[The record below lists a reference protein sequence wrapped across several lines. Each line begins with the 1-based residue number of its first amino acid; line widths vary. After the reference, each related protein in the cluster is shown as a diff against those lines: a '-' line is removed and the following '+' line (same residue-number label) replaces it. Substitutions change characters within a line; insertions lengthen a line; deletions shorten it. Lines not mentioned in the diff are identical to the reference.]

1 MSINFLD
8 VIIIIPLLLFA
19 WQGYRKGFIIEVAT
33 LAALILGL
41 FFAFYFSDYAA
52 NILTEYFNI
61 DEKYMAALS
70 FIVTFIVVVIVII
83 AIGKILQKLI
93 DIILLGFLNKAAGAI
108 FGIVKGA
115 LILSI
120 LLLIINYF
128 DTNQKLIKE
137 EYKENAIFYKP
148 IASFAPQLYDWL
160 HLDNFDFR
168 IPEKEE
174 IIKQI

>member
-1 MSINFLD
+1 MNINFLD
-8 VIIIIPLLLFA
+8 IIIIVPLLLFA
-19 WQGYRKGFIIEVAT
+19 WQGYKKGLIIEVAT
-33 LAALILGL
+33 LAALVLGL

-52 NILTEYFNI
+52 SLLNEHFNI

-70 FIVTFIVVVIVII
+70 FIVTFIVVVIAVI
-83 AIGKILQKLI
+83 AVGKILQKLI
-93 DIILLGFLNKAAGAI
+93 DIILLGFLNKAAGAV

-128 DTNQKLIKE
+128 DTNQNFIKE
-137 EYKENAIFYKP
+137 EYKENSIFYEP
-148 IASFAPQLYDWL
+148 IASFAPNLYNWL
-160 HLDNFDFR
+160 NLDNFDFK

-174 IIKQI
+174 IIKSI

>member
-8 VIIIIPLLLFA
+8 IIIIIPLLLFA
-19 WQGYRKGFIIEVAT
+19 WQGYKKGFIIEVAT
-33 LAALILGL
+33 LAALLLGL

-52 NILTEYFNI
+52 NLLNEHFNI
-61 DEKYMAALS
+61 DEKYIAVLS

-108 FGIVKGA
+108 FGIIKGA
-115 LILSI
+115 LIISI

-128 DTNQKLIKE
+128 DANQKLIKE
-137 EYKENAIFYKP
+137 EYKEGSVFYQP
-148 IASFAPQLYDWL
+148 VASFAPQLYEWL

-168 IPEKEE
+168 IPDKEE
-174 IIKQI
+174 IIKNI

>member
-8 VIIIIPLLLFA
+8 IVIIIPLLMFA
-19 WQGYRKGFIIEVAT
+19 WQGYKKGFIIEVAT

-52 NILTEYFNI
+52 YLLNEHFNI
-61 DEKYMAALS
+61 DQKYIAALS
-70 FIVTFIVVVIVII
+70 FIVTFIVVVLAII

-93 DIILLGFLNKAAGAI
+93 DIILLGFLNKAAGAV
-108 FGIVKGA
+108 FGIIKGA

-120 LLLIINYF
+120 FLLIINYF
-128 DTNQKLIKE
+128 DVNQKLIKE
-137 EYKENAIFYKP
+137 EYKEDSIFYKP
-148 IASFAPQLYDWL
+148 VAEFAPQLYNWL

-168 IPEKEE
+168 IPDKEE

>member
-1 MSINFLD
+1 MNILD
-8 VIIIIPLLLFA
+8 IIIIIPLLLFA
-19 WQGYRKGFIIEVAT
+19 WQGFRKGLIIEVAT

-52 NILTEYFNI
+52 NLLNEYFNI

-70 FIVTFIVVVIVII
+70 FIVTFIVVVIAII

-93 DIILLGFLNKAAGAI
+93 DIILLGFLNKAAGAV
-108 FGIVKGA
+108 FGIIKGA

-128 DTNQKLIKE
+128 DANQKLIKE
-137 EYKENAIFYKP
+137 EYKENSILYEP
-148 IASFAPQLYDWL
+148 IASFAQQLYDWL

-168 IPEKEE
+168 IPDKEE
-174 IIKQI
+174 IIQHI

>member
-1 MSINFLD
+1 MNINFLD
-8 VIIIIPLLLFA
+8 IIIIIPLLLFA
-19 WQGYRKGFIIEVAT
+19 WQGFKKGLIIEVAT
-33 LAALILGL
+33 LAALVLGL
-41 FFAFYFSDYAA
+41 FFAFCFSDYAA
-52 NILTEYFNI
+52 NLLNDHFSI

-70 FIVTFIVVVIVII
+70 FIVTFIVVVIVVI
-83 AIGKILQKLI
+83 AVGKILQKII
-93 DIILLGFLNKAAGAI
+93 DIILLGFLNKAAGAV

-137 EYKENAIFYKP
+137 EYKENSIFYEP
-148 IASFAPQLYDWL
+148 IESFAPNLYNWL
-160 HLDNFDFR
+160 HLDNFDFK

-174 IIKQI
+174 IIKNI

>member
-8 VIIIIPLLLFA
+8 IIIIIPLLLFA
-19 WQGYRKGFIIEVAT
+19 WQGYKKGFIIEVAT
-33 LAALILGL
+33 LAALLLGL

-52 NILTEYFNI
+52 SLLNEHFNI
-61 DEKYMAALS
+61 DEKYIAALS
-70 FIVTFIVVVIVII
+70 FIITFIAVVIAII

-108 FGIVKGA
+108 FGIIKGA

-128 DTNQKLIKE
+128 DANQKLIKD
-137 EYKENAIFYKP
+137 EYKEGSVFYQP
-148 IASFAPQLYDWL
+148 VASFAPQLYDWL

-168 IPEKEE
+168 IPDKEE
-174 IIKQI
+174 IIKNI

>member
-19 WQGYRKGFIIEVAT
+19 WQGYKKGFIIEVAT

-52 NILTEYFNI
+52 NLLNEYFNI
-61 DEKYMAALS
+61 DHKYIAALS
-70 FIVTFIVVVIVII
+70 FIVTFIVVVLAII

-93 DIILLGFLNKAAGAI
+93 DIILLGFLNKAAGAV
-108 FGIVKGA
+108 FGIIKGA

-120 LLLIINYF
+120 FLLIINYF

-137 EYKENAIFYKP
+137 EYKEDSIFYKP
-148 IASFAPQLYDWL
+148 VAAFAPQLYNWL

-168 IPEKEE
+168 IPDKGE

>member
-8 VIIIIPLLLFA
+8 IIIIIPLLLFA
-19 WQGYRKGFIIEVAT
+19 WQGYKKGFIIEVAT

-52 NILTEYFNI
+52 NLLNEYFNI

-70 FIVTFIVVVIVII
+70 FIVTFIVVVIAVI
-83 AIGKILQKLI
+83 AVGKVLQKFI
-93 DIILLGFLNKAAGAI
+93 DIILLGFLNKVAGAV

-115 LILSI
+115 LVLSI

-128 DTNQKLIKE
+128 DTNQNLIKE
-137 EYKENAIFYKP
+137 EYKENSIFYGHV
-148 IASFAPQLYDWL
+148 ASFAPQLYDWL

-168 IPEKEE
+168 IPDKED
-174 IIKQI
+174 IIKHI

>member
-8 VIIIIPLLLFA
+8 IVIIIPLLLFA
-19 WQGYRKGFIIEVAT
+19 WQGYKRGLIIEVAT

-52 NILTEYFNI
+52 NLLNEHFNI
-61 DEKYMAALS
+61 DEKYIAALS
-70 FIVTFIVVVIVII
+70 FIVTFIVVVFTVV
-83 AIGKILQKLI
+83 AIGKILQKII
-93 DIILLGFLNKAAGAI
+93 DIILLGFLNKAAGAV

-128 DTNQKLIKE
+128 DSNQKLIKE
-137 EYKENAIFYKP
+137 EYKESSIFYEP
-148 IASFAPQLYDWL
+148 IASFAPYLYNSL

-168 IPEKEE
+168 IPDKEE
-174 IIKQI
+174 IIKNI

>member
-8 VIIIIPLLLFA
+8 IIIIIPLLLFA
-19 WQGYRKGFIIEVAT
+19 WQGYKKGLIIEVAT

-52 NILTEYFNI
+52 NLLNEHFDI
-61 DEKYMAALS
+61 DEKYIAALS
-70 FIVTFIVVVIVII
+70 FIVTFIVVVFTVV
-83 AIGKILQKLI
+83 AIGKILQKII
-93 DIILLGFLNKAAGAI
+93 DIILLGFLNKAAGAV

-120 LLLIINYF
+120 LFLIINYF
-128 DTNQKLIKE
+128 DSNQRFIKE
-137 EYKENAIFYKP
+137 EYKESSIFYEP
-148 IASFAPQLYDWL
+148 IASFAPKLYNWL

-168 IPEKEE
+168 IPDKEE
-174 IIKQI
+174 IIKNI

>member
-1 MSINFLD
+1 MNVNFLD
-8 VIIIIPLLLFA
+8 IIIIIPLLLFA
-19 WQGYRKGFIIEVAT
+19 WQGYKKGFIIEVAT

-52 NILTEYFNI
+52 NLLNEYFTI
-61 DEKYMAALS
+61 DEKYIAALS
-70 FIVTFIVVVIVII
+70 FIVTFIVVVIAII

-93 DIILLGFLNKAAGAI
+93 DIILLGFLNRAAGAV
-108 FGIVKGA
+108 FGIIKGA

-128 DTNQKLIKE
+128 DTNQNLIKE
-137 EYKENAIFYKP
+137 EYKDNSIFYEHV
-148 IASFAPQLYDWL
+148 ASFAPKLYDWL
-160 HLDNFDFR
+160 HLENFDFR

>member
-19 WQGYRKGFIIEVAT
+19 WQGYKKGFIIEVAT

-52 NILTEYFNI
+52 NLLNEYFNI
-61 DEKYMAALS
+61 DEKYLAALS
-70 FIVTFIVVVIVII
+70 FIVTFIVVVIAII

-93 DIILLGFLNKAAGAI
+93 DIILLGFLNKAAGAV
-108 FGIVKGA
+108 FGFIKGA

-128 DTNQKLIKE
+128 DTNQNLIKE
-137 EYKENAIFYKP
+137 EYKENSIFYKP
-148 IASFAPQLYDWL
+148 VSSFAPKLYDWL

-174 IIKQI
+174 IIRHI